1 MFHKSVL
8 WVSNELIRASIFM
21 YLCAMNNHHSN
32 NILLNLGIE
41 SLNEMQEAAS
51 EAILEESNVLLLS
64 PTGSGKTLAFLLP
77 IFEMLQ
83 PEILSVQC
91 LIIVPSRELGLQ
103 IEQVWKKM
111 GTDYKVNVCYG
122 GHSIDTEI
130 KNLSNPPAVLIGTPG
145 RIADHIDRQ
154 TFRTDKIQTL
164 ILDEFDK
171 SLQLGFHEPMSF
183 IIGKLSKLN
192 KRVLVSATSDIEI
205 PKYTRVIN
213 PVVLDFIPA
222 EEEKSNLSMK
232 MVVSKEKDKIGSL
245 FQLICSLKSESAL
258 IFCNHRDAAER
269 ISDSLTE
276 KGIYSTYYHGG
287 MDQDERERALIQ
299 FRNGSV
305 SYLVTTDLAARGL
318 DIPEMKH
325 VIHYHLP
332 SKEDEFTHRNG
343 RTARMLASGTA
354 YIIVN
359 DAEKKM
365 DYIDYGM
372 ETLQLPENPSLPKPP
387 QFQTVY
393 ISGGKKNKLN
403 KIDIV
408 GFFSQKGKLEKG
420 DLGLIEVKDFISFAA
435 VKFNKVNDLLRNIRD
450 EKMKGKKFKIE
461 VARKV
466 IKKEEER

>member
-1 MFHKSVL
+1 
-8 WVSNELIRASIFM
+8 M
-21 YLCAMNNHHSN
+21 YKNPHSTN
-32 NILLNLGIE
+32 LLLNLGIE
-41 SLNEMQEAAS
+41 SLNEMQEMAQD
-51 EAILEESNVLLLS
+51 AILNDTNVLLLS

-83 PEILSVQC
+83 PEITTVQC
-91 LIIVPSRELGLQ
+91 LILVPSRELGLQ

-145 RIADHIDRQ
+145 RIADHIDRG
-154 TFRTDKIQTL
+154 TFKTDTIVTL
-164 ILDEFDK
+164 VLDEFDK
-171 SLQLGFHEPMSF
+171 SLQLGFHEQMSF
-183 IIGKLSKLN
+183 IIARLNKLH

-205 PKYTRVIN
+205 PKYTRVVN
-213 PVVLDFIPA
+213 PTVLDFIPN
-222 EEEKSNLSMK
+222 EEENSNLSLK
-232 MVVSKEKDKIGSL
+232 MVVSKDKDKINSL
-245 FQLICSLKSESAL
+245 FNLICTLKSEAAI

-269 ISDSLTE
+269 ISDTLNE

-354 YIIVN
+354 YIV
-359 DAEKKM
+359 AHESEKKS
-365 DYIDYGM
+365 DYLDYGM
-372 ETLQLPENPSLPKPP
+372 AVLNVENATILPKPP
-387 QFQTVY
+387 EFQTIYV
-393 ISGGKKNKLN
+393 SGGKKNKLN

-435 VKFNKVNDLLRNIRD
+435 VKSKKVKEFLANIRD

-466 IKKEEER
+466 VKKEE

>member
-1 MFHKSVL
+1 
-8 WVSNELIRASIFM
+8 
-21 YLCAMNNHHSN
+21 MNAKPHSN
-32 NILLNLGIE
+32 TIVLNLGIE
-41 SLNEMQEAAS
+41 SLNEMQEVAQD
-51 EAILEESNVLLLS
+51 AILNDNNVLLLS

-77 IFEMLQ
+77 IFELLQ

-91 LIIVPSRELGLQ
+91 LILVPSRELGLQ

-111 GTDYKVNVCYG
+111 GTDYKANTCYG

-145 RIADHIDRQ
+145 RIADHIDRG
-154 TFRTDKIQTL
+154 TFRLDKIQTL
-164 ILDEFDK
+164 VLDEFDK
-171 SLQLGFHEPMSF
+171 SLELGFHEQMSF
-183 IIGKLSKLN
+183 IIGKLTKLN

-205 PKYTRVIN
+205 PKYTGVVN
-213 PVVLDFIPA
+213 PTVLDFIPETQ
-222 EEEKSNLSMK
+222 EESNLSMK
-232 MVVSKEKDKIGSL
+232 MLISKEKDKINTL
-245 FQLICSLKSESAL
+245 FQLICSLKSQAAI

-269 ISDSLTE
+269 ISDTLNE

-287 MDQDERERALIQ
+287 MNQDERERALIQ

-305 SYLVTTDLAARGL
+305 SYLITTDLAARGL

-332 SKEDEFTHRNG
+332 LKEDEFTHRNG
-343 RTARMLASGTA
+343 RTARMKASGTA
-354 YIIVN
+354 YILIHQT
-359 DAEKKM
+359 EKKL
-365 DYIDYGM
+365 DYLDYGM
-372 ETLQLPENPSLPKPP
+372 EILVLNTTTTLPKPP
-387 QFQTVY
+387 EFQTIY

-420 DLGLIEVKDFISFAA
+420 DLGLIEVKDFISFVA
-435 VKFNKVNDLLRNIRD
+435 VRYAKVKELLQNIQN
-450 EKMKGKKFKIE
+450 EKMKGKRFKIE

-466 IKKEEER
+466 IKKVD

>member
-1 MFHKSVL
+1 M
-8 WVSNELIRASIFM
+8 N
-21 YLCAMNNHHSN
+21 NNHHSTN
-32 NILLNLGIE
+32 LLLNLGFE
-41 SLNEMQEAAS
+41 SLNEMQVAAQ

-64 PTGSGKTLAFLLP
+64 PTGSGKTLAFLMP

-111 GTDYKVNVCYG
+111 GTGYKANVCYG
-122 GHSIDTEI
+122 GHSLDTEI

-145 RIADHIDRQ
+145 RLADHIERE

-164 ILDEFDK
+164 VLDEFDK
-171 SLQLGFHEPMSF
+171 SLQLGFHEEMSF

-205 PKYTRVIN
+205 PKYTRVVN
-213 PVVLDFIPA
+213 PLILDFIPRD
-222 EEEKSNLSMK
+222 EEKTNLSTK
-232 MVVSKEKDKIGSL
+232 MVVSKEKDKINTL
-245 FQLICSLKSESAL
+245 FNLICGLKSESAL

-269 ISDSLTE
+269 ISDTLNE
-276 KGIYSTYYHGG
+276 KGIYATYYHGG

-305 SYLVTTDLAARGL
+305 SYLITTDLAARGL

-354 YIIVN
+354 YILTHES
-359 DAEKKM
+359 EKKM
-365 DYIDYGM
+365 DYIDYKM
-372 ETLQLPENPSLPKPP
+372 PVLNVENSANLPKPP
-387 QFQTVY
+387 EFQTIY

-435 VKFNKVNDLLRNIRD
+435 VKFGKVKDLLKNIKD

-466 IKKEEER
+466 VKKEE

>member
-1 MFHKSVL
+1 
-8 WVSNELIRASIFM
+8 
-21 YLCAMNNHHSN
+21 MNTK
-32 NILLNLGIE
+32 NILSNLGI
-41 SLNEMQEAAS
+41 SNLNEMQEVAQDT
-51 EAILEESNVLLLS
+51 ILNDNNTLLLS

-77 IFEMLQ
+77 VLQLLQ

-91 LIIVPSRELGLQ
+91 LILVPSRELGLQ

-111 GTDYKVNVCYG
+111 ATDYKVNICYG

-145 RIADHIDRQ
+145 RIADHIDRE

-171 SLQLGFHEPMSF
+171 SLQLGFHEQMSF

-213 PVVLDFIPA
+213 PTVLDFLT
-222 EEEKSNLSMK
+222 EEEKINLSTK
-232 MVVSKEKDKIGSL
+232 LVVSKDKDKLGSL
-245 FQLICSLKSESAL
+245 FNLICSLKSEAA
-258 IFCNHRDAAER
+258 IVFCNHRDAAER
-269 ISDSLTE
+269 ISDTLNE

-299 FRNGSV
+299 FRNGSM
-305 SYLVTTDLAARGL
+305 SYLITTDLASRGL

-332 SKEDEFTHRNG
+332 LKEEEFTHRNG
-343 RTARMLASGTA
+343 RTARMQAKGTA
-354 YIIVN
+354 YVLIHES
-359 DAEKKM
+359 EKKLDYVDYKM
-365 DYIDYGM
+365 DVMDVSAA
-372 ETLQLPENPSLPKPP
+372 TTLPKPP
-387 QFQTVY
+387 EFQTIYV
-393 ISGGKKNKLN
+393 SGGKKNKLN

-408 GFFSQKGKLEKG
+408 GFFSQKGNLEKG

-435 VKFNKVNDLLRNIRD
+435 VRFNKVQDLLKNVRD

-466 IKKEEER
+466 IKREE

>member
-1 MFHKSVL
+1 M
-8 WVSNELIRASIFM
+8 N
-21 YLCAMNNHHSN
+21 NNHHSTN
-32 NILLNLGIE
+32 LLLNLGFE
-41 SLNEMQEAAS
+41 SLNEMQFAAQ

-64 PTGSGKTLAFLLP
+64 PTGSGKTLAFLMP

-111 GTDYKVNVCYG
+111 GTGYKANVCYG
-122 GHSIDTEI
+122 GHSLDTEI

-145 RIADHIDRQ
+145 RLADHIDRE

-164 ILDEFDK
+164 VLDEFDK
-171 SLQLGFHEPMSF
+171 SLQLGFHEEMSF
-183 IIGKLSKLN
+183 IIGKLPKLN

-205 PKYTRVIN
+205 PKYTRVVN
-213 PVVLDFIPA
+213 PAILDFIPK
-222 EEEKSNLSMK
+222 EEEKTNLSMK
-232 MVVSKEKDKIGSL
+232 MVVSKEKDKINTL
-245 FQLICSLKSESAL
+245 FNLICSLKSESAL

-269 ISDSLTE
+269 ISDTLNE
-276 KGIYSTYYHGG
+276 KGIYATYYHGG

-305 SYLVTTDLAARGL
+305 SYLITTDLAARGL

-354 YIIVN
+354 YIL
-359 DAEKKM
+359 AHESEKKM
-365 DYIDYGM
+365 DYINYGM
-372 ETLQLPENPSLPKPP
+372 PVLNVENAVNLPKPP
-387 QFQTVY
+387 QFQTIY

-435 VKFNKVNDLLRNIRD
+435 VKFGKVKDLLQNIKD

-466 IKKEEER
+466 VKKEE

>member
-1 MFHKSVL
+1 MK
-8 WVSNELIRASIFM
+8 NK
-21 YLCAMNNHHSN
+21 HHSN
-32 NILLNLGIE
+32 NLLLNLGIE
-41 SLNEMQEAAS
+41 SLNEMQIAAQ
-51 EAILEESNVLLLS
+51 ETILNDSNVLLLS

-77 IFEMLQ
+77 IFETLE
-83 PEILSVQC
+83 PEIKEVQC
-91 LIIVPSRELGLQ
+91 LILVPSRELALQ

-122 GHSIDTEI
+122 GHSIETEI
-130 KNLSNPPAVLIGTPG
+130 KNLSNPPAILIGTPG
-145 RIADHIDRQ
+145 RIADHIDRA
-154 TFRTDKIQTL
+154 TFKTDKIQTL

-171 SLQLGFHEPMSF
+171 SLQLGFHEEMSF
-183 IIGKLSKLN
+183 IIGKLAKVN
-192 KRVLVSATSDIEI
+192 KRVLVSATSGVEI
-205 PKYTRVIN
+205 PKYTRVVN
-213 PVVLDFIPA
+213 PTVLDFIPS
-222 EEEKSNLSMK
+222 EEEKVNLTMK
-232 MVVSKEKDKIGSL
+232 MVVSKEKDKIGTL
-245 FQLICSLKSESAL
+245 FNLICSLKSQSAL

-269 ISDSLTE
+269 ISDTLNE
-276 KGIYSTYYHGG
+276 KGIYATYYHGG

-305 SYLVTTDLAARGL
+305 SYLITTDLAARGL

-343 RTARMLASGTA
+343 RTARMLATGTA
-354 YIIVN
+354 YILIHES
-359 DAEKKM
+359 EKKM
-365 DYIDYGM
+365 DYIDYNM
-372 ETLQLPENPSLPKPP
+372 PVLKVDTATTLPKPP
-387 QFQTVY
+387 EFQTIY

-435 VKFNKVNDLLRNIRD
+435 VKSKKVKDLLSAIRD

-466 IKKEEER
+466 IKKEE

>member
-1 MFHKSVL
+1 
-8 WVSNELIRASIFM
+8 
-21 YLCAMNNHHSN
+21 MNKKHHSN
-32 NILLNLGIE
+32 NILLNLGID
-41 SLNEMQEAAS
+41 SLNEMQVAAQETILS
-51 EAILEESNVLLLS
+51 ENNVLLLS

-77 IFEMLQ
+77 IFEMLK

-91 LIIVPSRELGLQ
+91 LILVPSRELGLQ

-130 KNLSNPPAVLIGTPG
+130 QNLSNPPAVLIGTPG
-145 RIADHIDRQ
+145 RIADHIDRG
-154 TFRTDKIQTL
+154 TFRLDKIETL

-171 SLQLGFHEPMSF
+171 SLQLGFHEQMSF

-213 PVVLDFIPA
+213 PTILDFIPNQ
-222 EEEKSNLSMK
+222 EEETNLGLK
-232 MVVSKEKDKIGSL
+232 MIVSSAKDKMGSL
-245 FQLICSLKSESAL
+245 FNLICSLKSQSA
-258 IFCNHRDAAER
+258 IVFCNHRDAAER
-269 ISDSLTE
+269 ISDTLNE
-276 KGIYSTYYHGG
+276 KGIYATYYHGG
-287 MDQDERERALIQ
+287 MDQEERERALIQ

-305 SYLVTTDLAARGL
+305 SYLITTDLAARGL
-318 DIPEMKH
+318 DIPEIKH

-332 SKEDEFTHRNG
+332 LKEDEFTHRNG
-343 RTARMLASGTA
+343 RTARMQASGTA
-354 YIIVN
+354 YIITHES
-359 DAEKKM
+359 EKEL
-365 DYIDYGM
+365 DYIDYSM
-372 ETLQLPENPSLPKPP
+372 SVLKVDNNNTLPKPP
-387 QFQTVY
+387 EFQTVY

-435 VKFNKVNDLLRNIRD
+435 VKYNKVKDLLVNIRD

-466 IKKEEER
+466 IKKVEEN

>member
-1 MFHKSVL
+1 
-8 WVSNELIRASIFM
+8 M
-21 YLCAMNNHHSN
+21 YKNPHSN
-32 NILLNLGIE
+32 NLLLNLRIE
-41 SLNEMQEAAS
+41 NLNEMQVAAQ
-51 EAILEESNVLLLS
+51 ETILSDANVLLLS
-64 PTGSGKTLAFLLP
+64 PTGSGKTIAFLLP
-77 IFEMLQ
+77 IFEMLV
-83 PEILSVQC
+83 PEIKSVQC
-91 LIIVPSRELGLQ
+91 LILVPSRELGLQ

-122 GHSIDTEI
+122 GHSIETEI
-130 KNLSNPPAVLIGTPG
+130 KNLSNPPAILIGTPG
-145 RIADHIDRQ
+145 RIADHIDRG
-154 TFRTDKIQTL
+154 TFTTDTIQTL

-171 SLQLGFHEPMSF
+171 SLQLGFHEQMSF
-183 IIGKLSKLN
+183 IISRLAKLN
-192 KRVLVSATSDIEI
+192 KRILVSATSDIEI

-213 PVVLDFIPA
+213 PTVLDFIPS
-222 EEEKSNLSMK
+222 EEDTTNLTLK
-232 MVVSKEKDKIGSL
+232 MVVSKEKDKINTL
-245 FQLICSLKSESAL
+245 FNLICSLQSQSAL

-269 ISDSLTE
+269 ISDTLVE
-276 KGIYSTYYHGG
+276 KGIYATYYHGG

-354 YIIVN
+354 YIVIHES
-359 DAEKKM
+359 EKKF

-372 ETLQLPENPSLPKPP
+372 TVLNVESSNKLPKAPE
-387 QFQTVY
+387 FQTIY

-408 GFFSQKGKLEKG
+408 GFFSQKGNLDKT

-435 VKFNKVNDLLRNIRD
+435 VKSKKVKDLLHAIRD

-466 IKKEEER
+466 IKKEE

>member
-1 MFHKSVL
+1 M
-8 WVSNELIRASIFM
+8 N
-21 YLCAMNNHHSN
+21 NNHHSTN
-32 NILLNLGIE
+32 LLLNLGFE
-41 SLNEMQEAAS
+41 SLNEMQVAAQ

-64 PTGSGKTLAFLLP
+64 PTGSGKTLAFLMP

-111 GTDYKVNVCYG
+111 GTGYKANVCYG
-122 GHSIDTEI
+122 GHSLDTEI

-145 RIADHIDRQ
+145 RLADHIDRE

-164 ILDEFDK
+164 VLDEFDK
-171 SLQLGFHEPMSF
+171 SLQLGFHEEMSF
-183 IIGKLSKLN
+183 IIGKLPKLN

-205 PKYTRVIN
+205 PKYTRVVN
-213 PVVLDFIPA
+213 PAILDFIPK
-222 EEEKSNLSMK
+222 EEEKTNLSMK
-232 MVVSKEKDKIGSL
+232 MVVSKEKDKINTL
-245 FQLICSLKSESAL
+245 FNLICSLKSESAL

-269 ISDSLTE
+269 ISDTLNE
-276 KGIYSTYYHGG
+276 KGIYATYYHGG

-305 SYLVTTDLAARGL
+305 SYLITTDLAARGL

-354 YIIVN
+354 YIL
-359 DAEKKM
+359 AHESEKKM
-365 DYIDYGM
+365 DYINYGM
-372 ETLQLPENPSLPKPP
+372 PVLNVENAINLPKPP
-387 QFQTVY
+387 QFQTIY

-435 VKFNKVNDLLRNIRD
+435 VKFGKVKDLLQNIKD

-466 IKKEEER
+466 VKKEE

>member
-1 MFHKSVL
+1 MKNF
-8 WVSNELIRASIFM
+8 
-21 YLCAMNNHHSN
+21 HHSN

-41 SLNEMQEAAS
+41 NLNEMQETAQQT
-51 EAILEESNVLLLS
+51 ILNESNVLLLS

-77 IFEMLQ
+77 IFEMLD
-83 PEILSVQC
+83 PEMKTVQC
-91 LIIVPSRELGLQ
+91 LILVPSRELGLQ

-111 GTDYKVNVCYG
+111 GTDYKVNICYG
-122 GHSIDTEI
+122 GHSIETEI

-145 RIADHIDRQ
+145 RIADHIDRG
-154 TFRTDKIQTL
+154 TFTADTITTL
-164 ILDEFDK
+164 VLDEFDK
-171 SLQLGFHEPMSF
+171 SLELGFHEQMSF
-183 IIGKLSKLN
+183 IIARLPKLN
-192 KRVLVSATSDIEI
+192 KRILVSATSDIEI
-205 PKYTRVIN
+205 PKYTRVVH
-213 PVVLDFIPA
+213 PTVLDFIP
-222 EEEKSNLSMK
+222 EEESKTNLSMK
-232 MVVSKEKDKIGSL
+232 MVLSPNKDKIESL
-245 FQLICSLKSESAL
+245 FQLICSLKSESAI

-269 ISDSLTE
+269 ISDTLNG

-343 RTARMLASGTA
+343 RTARMLASGTS
-354 YIIVN
+354 YIIIHES
-359 DAEKKM
+359 EKKL
-365 DYIDYGM
+365 DYINYGM
-372 ETLQLPENPSLPKPP
+372 KVLNVENATKLPKAPE
-387 QFQTVY
+387 FQTIYV
-393 ISGGKKNKLN
+393 SGGKKNKLN

-435 VKFNKVNDLLRNIRD
+435 VKSAKVKDLLKNIRD

-466 IKKEEER
+466 IKKEEEK

>member
-1 MFHKSVL
+1 
-8 WVSNELIRASIFM
+8 
-21 YLCAMNNHHSN
+21 MNNNPHSN

-41 SLNEMQEAAS
+41 SLNEMQEVAQD
-51 EAILEESNVLLLS
+51 AILNDNNVLLLS

-83 PEILSVQC
+83 ENITSVQC
-91 LIIVPSRELGLQ
+91 LILVPSRELALQ

-111 GTDYKVNVCYG
+111 GTSYKVNVCYG

-145 RIADHIDRQ
+145 RIADHIDRG
-154 TFRTDKIQTL
+154 TFSVDAIQTL

-171 SLQLGFHEPMSF
+171 SLQLGFHEQMSF
-183 IIGKLSKLN
+183 IINRLPKLN

-213 PVVLDFIPA
+213 PTVLDFIPS
-222 EEEKSNLSMK
+222 EEEKTNLLFQL
-232 MVVSKEKDKIGSL
+232 VVSKDKDKIGSL
-245 FQLICSLKSESAL
+245 FNLICSLKSESAI

-269 ISDSLTE
+269 ISDTLNE
-276 KGIYSTYYHGG
+276 KGIYATYYHGG

-305 SYLVTTDLAARGL
+305 SYLITTDLAARGL

-343 RTARMLASGTA
+343 RTARMLATGTA
-354 YIIVN
+354 YLVIHES
-359 DAEKKM
+359 EKKLE
-365 DYIDYGM
+365 YIDYKM
-372 ETLQLPENPSLPKPP
+372 PVLEVENSTSLPKAPE
-387 QFQTVY
+387 FQTIY
-393 ISGGKKNKLN
+393 ISGGKKTKLN

-435 VKFNKVNDLLRNIRD
+435 VKYKKVKDLLNNIRD

-466 IKKEEER
+466 LKKEED